1 MLRRWMLLTLAF
13 GGWVGNAWMPAAW
26 GGPPAPVDEAA
37 PHGAQIRDITTI
49 EGVRDNPL
57 VGYGVVVGLTR
68 TGDSQQTV
76 FSTQTLA
83 NLLQKMGVQV
93 PATSIIANNMAA
105 VFVTA
110 QLPPFAR
117 PGVKIDVT
125 VSSAGDAKSLAGG
138 LLLMTP
144 LKAADGNVYAVAQGP
159 LTLGGYSAGGN
170 GNAKVV
176 NHLTVGRVPEGAIVE
191 RDTAVDLAGMTKL
204 SLLLRDPDF
213 TAARDMAAAINTEMG
228 KEVARAVDSRRV
240 DVIGIT
246 ATVGAIPDFMA
257 RIGKLAIDVRAPAK
271 VVVNER
277 TGTVVMGGAVTLGAC
292 SILHG
297 SLAIEV
303 TTQFEVS
310 QPTPF
315 SSGGQTEVVPQTQVH
330 AAEGPAQLIQLKE
343 GATVEELVRG
353 LQTLGATARDIVSI
367 LQAIKAAGA
376 LEAELEVL

>member
-1 MLRRWMLLTLAF
+1 MPSRFMVFPLLVSALISNGF
-13 GGWVGNAWMPAAW
+13 VPAAW
-26 GGPPAPVDEAA
+26 GRSPNGLDEA

-57 VGYGVVVGLTR
+57 VGYGVVVGLNR

-93 PATSIIANNMAA
+93 SPTTIRVNNMAA

-110 QLPPFAR
+110 ELPPFAR
-117 PGVKIDVT
+117 PGMKIDVT

-144 LKAADGNVYAVAQGP
+144 LQAADGSVYAVAQGP
-159 LTLGGYSAGGN
+159 LTLGGYSAGGS
-170 GNAKVV
+170 GNSKIV
-176 NHLTVGRVPEGAIVE
+176 NHLTVGRVPAGAIVE

-213 TAARDMAAAINTEMG
+213 TAASDMAAAINTEMG

-240 DVIGIT
+240 DIIGIT
-246 ATVGAIPDFMA
+246 ATVGAVPDLMA
-257 RIGKLAIDVRAPAK
+257 RIGKLAIDVRPPAK

-297 SLAIEV
+297 ALAIEV

-310 QPTPF
+310 QPTAF
-315 SSGGQTEVVPQTQVH
+315 STVGQTEVVPQTQVH
-330 AAEGPAQLIQLKE
+330 ASEAPAQLIQLKE

-376 LEAELEVL
+376 LEADLEVL

>member
-1 MLRRWMLLTLAF
+1 MKSFAFLILALVAASF
-13 GGWVGNAWMPAAW
+13 SLAARGNAE
-26 GGPPAPVDEAA
+26 DSFR
-37 PHGAQIRDITTI
+37 GAQIKDITTI
-49 EGVRDNPL
+49 EGVRENPL
-57 VGYGVVVGLTR
+57 VGYGVVVGLNR

-93 PATSIIANNMAA
+93 SPLSIRVNNMAA

-110 QLPPFAR
+110 SVPAFAR
-117 PGVKIDVT
+117 PGMKIDVT

-144 LKAADGNVYAVAQGP
+144 LKAADGNVYAVAQGA

-170 GNAKVV
+170 GNTKIV
-176 NHLTVGRVPEGAIVE
+176 NHLTVGRVPEGGIIE
-191 RDTAVDLAGMTKL
+191 RDTAIDLATMTKV

-213 TAARDMAAAINTEMG
+213 VAARDIALAIN
-228 KEVARAVDSRRV
+228 KELGREAARALDSRRV
-240 DVIGIT
+240 DIIGIT
-246 ATVGAIPDFMA
+246 ATTGAVPELMA
-257 RIGKLAIDVRAPAK
+257 RIGSLPISLHPPAK

-277 TGTVVMGGAVTLGAC
+277 TGTVVMGGSVTLGAC

-297 SLAIEV
+297 NLAIEIS
-303 TTQFEVS
+303 TQFEVS
-310 QPTPF
+310 QPTAL
-315 SSGGQTEVVPQTQVH
+315 SRGGQTEVVPQTQVQ
-330 AAEGPAQLIQLKE
+330 ASETPAQLIQLKE

-353 LQTLGATARDIVSI
+353 LQTLGATARDIVSV

-376 LEAELEVL
+376 LEADLEVL

>member
-1 MLRRWMLLTLAF
+1 MLRVSTAFLLALAIL
-13 GGWVGNAWMPAAW
+13 ASAAH
-26 GGPPAPVDEAA
+26 GAVDTTR
-37 PHGAQIRDITTI
+37 GAQIKDITTI

-57 VGYGVVVGLTR
+57 VGYGVVVGLNR

-83 NLLQKMGVQV
+83 NLLQRMGVQV
-93 PATSIIANNMAA
+93 PAASIRVNNMAA

-110 QLPPFAR
+110 ELPPFAR
-117 PGVKIDVT
+117 PGMKIDVT

-144 LKAADGNVYAVAQGP
+144 LKAADGNVYAVAQGA

-170 GNAKVV
+170 GNTRIV
-176 NHLTVGRVPEGAIVE
+176 NHLTVGRVPEGGIVE
-191 RDTAVDLAGMTKL
+191 RDTAVDLATMTKL

-213 TAARDMAAAINTEMG
+213 SAARDMAAAINKEMG

-240 DVIGIT
+240 DIIGIT
-246 ATVGAIPDFMA
+246 ATVGAVPDLMA
-257 RIGKLAIDVRAPAK
+257 RIGDLPINLHPSAK

-297 SLAIEV
+297 NLAIEV
-303 TTQFEVS
+303 TTQYEVS
-310 QPTPF
+310 QPAPLSKNGETV
-315 SSGGQTEVVPQTQVH
+315 VVPQTQVQ
-330 AAEGPAQLIQLKE
+330 AVEAPAQLIQLKE

-353 LQTLGATARDIVSI
+353 LQALGATARDIVSI

-376 LEAELEVL
+376 LEADLEVL